1 MAQNRERIAHAA
13 DAVDMLR
20 ELFLTG
26 EHSDVIIRLGP
37 SHERELR
44 LHKLLLCRCEFFRS
58 MLGGEFKEGRQTSV
72 DLEVAASSSADAMA
86 DVIEYLYTREISL
99 DGSSVMEI
107 LAAADQLQITKL
119 VSACED
125 FLKRHLSEANV
136 CTVLRVANELSLD
149 AALQTAAVRFLH
161 QHAAGVLAGEEI
173 AQLPRESML
182 GLLDDRTGWR

>member
-1 MAQNRERIAHAA
+1 
-13 DAVDMLR
+13 
-20 ELFLTG
+20 
-26 EHSDVIIRLGP
+26 
-37 SHERELR
+37 
-44 LHKLLLCRCEFFRS
+44 
-58 MLGGEFKEGRQTSV
+58 MLGGEFKEGKQASV

-149 AALQTAAVRFLH
+149 AGLQTAAVRFLH

-173 AQLPRESML
+173 AQLLVVVNFVLRTSFRGYTH
-182 GLLDDRTGWR
+182 GLPHRHA